1 MFLWEGGPEAEPGHR
16 QAHSHGHQR
25 GSSSLFSE
33 AGGGLGGGP
42 VNRCLKVKW
51 SELLKTTTSGHGFPT
66 RKPRDCPGPGPNGTV
81 TVRRAIT
88 VTGPGS
94 QAQLGMLGEPVKL
107 SLYYLKWTTLKSGT
121 RTETQL
127 LLR

>member
-33 AGGGLGGGP
+33 AGRPPG
-42 VNRCLKVKW
+42 NRCLKVKW